1 MIAARFLLVLTR
13 VLTVGARVST
23 GRILRGMHAF
33 REVYPWREVKVW
45 RDVHVGAPI
54 EIAGAAGGAMTE
66 TPSHAA

>member
-1 MIAARFLLVLTR
+1 VIAARFLLVLTR

-33 REVYPWREVKVW
+33 REVKVW